1 MGDNSQIL
9 KLMRMMNSTPKYWIL
24 SPDAVITRSYD
35 DGRPLFPP
43 GETFENKI
51 VLTIPRDNPSI
62 LCEYIC
68 EKCSDGCYKWEYIGT
83 WDNNLDLLDLDLDK
97 EYDGHHNE
105 NLEYDNPILEFR
117 QKVKND
123 DMDRDDVVR
132 LFMKMQSQL
141 EKYILHIYT
150 EYESLGIRIQD
161 FPKMSEYDKHL
172 YQDDDGDISIIDY
185 NDNLGYHQFTLF
197 NLKDCDKFRENT
209 ILSADLDI
217 NEFRSKIRSSSGYSN
232 KVDIFQYFDWYH
244 HLKFA
249 GKSKNKDD
257 KPLFKAS
264 RVTTD
269 YLYITEYKDTKEH
282 LYQVFCTFKN
292 IHNDYYWEFIC
303 NVNDCKPYIER
314 EIEKHIEIEKKR
326 EMILEFQKDQ
336 QEEKPT
342 YQDSKYDW
350 MRYSA
355 GLNDKQA
362 EIINNRIFNNASTE
376 NIGHDKEDIDKILT
390 DSSTSVVKS
399 ISISEG
405 LKYMRMKQ
413 DKYGTTMSQNIT
425 ITGNNNSVVG
435 ISMNQTGDDGC
446 EQSQTVIIKNAK
458 FEKKKEKK
466 ESVFGVLHRALIN
479 LAKIVERYT
488 RYLLDR
494 CMDNFF

>member
-24 SPDAVITRSYD
+24 SPNVVIAGSHD
-35 DGRPLFPP
+35 DGCPLFPP

-51 VLTIPRDNPSI
+51 VLTIPKDNPSI

-83 WDNNLDLLDLDLDK
+83 WDNNLDLLDLDLGK
-97 EYDGHHNE
+97 EYD
-105 NLEYDNPILEFR
+105 DPVSEFR
-117 QKVKND
+117 QKVKNN
-123 DMDRDDVVR
+123 
-132 LFMKMQSQL
+132 
-141 EKYILHIYT
+141 
-150 EYESLGIRIQD
+150 GID
-161 FPKMSEYDKHL
+161 S
-172 YQDDDGDISIIDY
+172 
-185 NDNLGYHQFTLF
+185 
-197 NLKDCDKFRENT
+197 DKFKENT

-249 GKSKNKDD
+249 GKSNNKDD
-257 KPLFKAS
+257 KPLLKAS
-264 RVTTD
+264 RDTTD
-269 YLYITEYKDTKEH
+269 YLYITEYKDIKEH

-303 NVNDCKPYIER
+303 NVNDCKLYIEH

-342 YQDSKYDW
+342 YQDNKYDW

-355 GLNDKQA
+355 GLNNKEA
-362 EIINNRIFNNASTE
+362 EINNRIFNNASTE
-376 NIGHDKEDIDKILT
+376 NIGHDKEDIDIILT
-390 DSSTSVVKS
+390 NSSTSDINCSSS
-399 ISISEG
+399 ISKR
-405 LKYMRMKQ
+405 LKYIEMKQ
-413 DKYGTTMSQNIT
+413 KKYGTIMSQNIT
-425 ITGNNNSVVG
+425 ITGNYNYTVG
-435 ISMNQTGDDGC
+435 ISMNQTGEDDC
-446 EQSQTVIIKNAK
+446 EQTQTVIIKNSK
-458 FEKKKEKK
+458 SEKKKEKK
-466 ESVFGVLHRALIN
+466 ESVFGVLHHALIN
-479 LAKIVERYT
+479 LAKIIERYT
-488 RYLLDR
+488 RYLLDH

>member
-24 SPDAVITRSYD
+24 SPNVVIVGSYD
-35 DGRPLFPP
+35 DGYPLLLP
-43 GETFENKI
+43 EEVFEDKM
-51 VLTIPRDNPSI
+51 VLTIPRKDPSI
-62 LCEYIC
+62 LYKWMC
-68 EKCSDGCYKWEYIGT
+68 EKCYDGYYKWQYIDRC
-83 WDNNLDLLDLDLDK
+83 DNDLDLSDLDSDE
-97 EYDGHHNE
+97 EYD
-105 NLEYDNPILEFR
+105 DNPILEFR
-117 QKVKND
+117 YKIKND
-123 DMDRDDVVR
+123 NMDHDGVVK
-132 LFMKMQSQL
+132 LFMKMQPQL
-141 EKYILHIYT
+141 EKYILNIDIK
-150 EYESLGIRIQD
+150 YESLGIKIQD
-161 FPKMSEYDKHL
+161 FPKMSEYDKYL

-185 NDNLGYHQFTLF
+185 NDNLGYHQLTLF

-217 NEFRSKIRSSSGYSN
+217 NEFRSKIRSSSGYPN

-303 NVNDCKPYIER
+303 NVNDCKPYIKRGIVEY
-314 EIEKHIEIEKKR
+314 IEVEKKR

-336 QEEKPT
+336 QEEKT
-342 YQDSKYDW
+342 IYQDSKYDW

-362 EIINNRIFNNASTE
+362 EINNRIFNNASTE
-376 NIGHDKEDIDKILT
+376 NIGHDKEDIDMILT
-390 DSSTSVVKS
+390 NSSTSAVKS
-399 ISISEG
+399 ISISER

-413 DKYGTTMSQNIT
+413 EKHGTIMSQNIN
-425 ITGNNNSVVG
+425 ITGNYNYTVG
-435 ISMNQTGDDGC
+435 ISMNQTGGDDC
-446 EQSQTVIIKNAK
+446 EQSQTVVIKNPK
-458 FEKKKEKK
+458 SEKKKEKK
-466 ESVFGVLHRALIN
+466 ESVFRVLHRSLIN

-488 RYLLDR
+488 RYLLDH

>member
-24 SPDAVITRSYD
+24 SPDAVMTESYD
-35 DGRPLFPP
+35 DGRPLLPP

-83 WDNNLDLLDLDLDK
+83 WDNNLDLLDLDLG
-97 EYDGHHNE
+97 EE
-105 NLEYDNPILEFR
+105 C
-117 QKVKND
+117 D
-123 DMDRDDVVR
+123 D
-132 LFMKMQSQL
+132 
-141 EKYILHIYT
+141 
-150 EYESLGIRIQD
+150 
-161 FPKMSEYDKHL
+161 
-172 YQDDDGDISIIDY
+172 
-185 NDNLGYHQFTLF
+185 
-197 NLKDCDKFRENT
+197 KDCDKFRENT
-209 ILSADLDI
+209 IISADLDI

-257 KPLFKAS
+257 KPLLKAS
-264 RVTTD
+264 RDTTD

-303 NVNDCKPYIER
+303 NVNDCKPYIEC

-326 EMILEFQKDQ
+326 EMILEFQRDQ
-336 QEEKPT
+336 QEEKST
-342 YQDSKYDW
+342 YQDNKYDW

-355 GLNDKQA
+355 GLNNK
-362 EIINNRIFNNASTE
+362 ETEINNRIFNNTSTE
-376 NIGHDKEDIDKILT
+376 NIGHDKEDIDMILT
-390 DSSTSVVKS
+390 NSSTSAVNCS
-399 ISISEG
+399 SSISEM
-405 LKYMRMKQ
+405 LKYIEMKQ
-413 DKYGTTMSQNIT
+413 KKYGTITSQNIN
-425 ITGNNNSVVG
+425 ITGNYNYTVG
-435 ISMNQTGDDGC
+435 ISMNQTGGDDC
-446 EQSQTVIIKNAK
+446 EQSQTVVIKNPK
-458 FEKKKEKK
+458 SEKKKEKK
-466 ESVFGVLHRALIN
+466 ESVFGVLHHALIN
-479 LAKIVERYT
+479 LAKIIERYT
-488 RYLLDR
+488 RYLLDH

>member
-24 SPDAVITRSYD
+24 SPDAVMTGSYD
-35 DGRPLFPP
+35 DGCPLFPP

-51 VLTIPRDNPSI
+51 VLTIPKDNPSI

-83 WDNNLDLLDLDLDK
+83 WDNNLDLLDLDLGK
-97 EYDGHHNE
+97 EYD
-105 NLEYDNPILEFR
+105 DPVSEFR
-117 QKVKND
+117 QKVKNND
-123 DMDRDDVVR
+123 ID
-132 LFMKMQSQL
+132 S
-141 EKYILHIYT
+141 
-150 EYESLGIRIQD
+150 
-161 FPKMSEYDKHL
+161 DKL
-172 YQDDDGDISIIDY
+172 
-185 NDNLGYHQFTLF
+185 
-197 NLKDCDKFRENT
+197 RENT
-209 ILSADLDI
+209 VLSADLDI

-257 KPLFKAS
+257 KPLLKAS
-264 RVTTD
+264 RDTTD

-342 YQDSKYDW
+342 YQD
-350 MRYSA
+350 
-355 GLNDKQA
+355 NKQA
-362 EIINNRIFNNASTE
+362 EINNSIFN
-376 NIGHDKEDIDKILT
+376 I
-390 DSSTSVVKS
+390 
-399 ISISEG
+399 
-405 LKYMRMKQ
+405 
-413 DKYGTTMSQNIT
+413 
-425 ITGNNNSVVG
+425 
-435 ISMNQTGDDGC
+435 
-446 EQSQTVIIKNAK
+446 
-458 FEKKKEKK
+458 F
-466 ESVFGVLHRALIN
+466 
-479 LAKIVERYT
+479 
-488 RYLLDR
+488 
-494 CMDNFF
+494 

>member
-24 SPDAVITRSYD
+24 SPDAVMTGSYD
-35 DGRPLFPP
+35 DGRPLLPP

-51 VLTIPRDNPSI
+51 VLTIPKDNPSI

-83 WDNNLDLLDLDLDK
+83 WDNNLDLLDLDLGK
-97 EYDGHHNE
+97 EYD
-105 NLEYDNPILEFR
+105 DPVSEFR
-117 QKVKND
+117 QKVKNN
-123 DMDRDDVVR
+123 
-132 LFMKMQSQL
+132 
-141 EKYILHIYT
+141 
-150 EYESLGIRIQD
+150 GID
-161 FPKMSEYDKHL
+161 SDKL
-172 YQDDDGDISIIDY
+172 
-185 NDNLGYHQFTLF
+185 
-197 NLKDCDKFRENT
+197 RENT
-209 ILSADLDI
+209 VLSADLDI

-249 GKSKNKDD
+249 GKSKNKYD
-257 KPLFKAS
+257 KPLLKAS
-264 RVTTD
+264 MDTTD

-342 YQDSKYDW
+342 YQD
-350 MRYSA
+350 
-355 GLNDKQA
+355 NKQA
-362 EIINNRIFNNASTE
+362 EINNRIFNNTSTE
-376 NIGHDKEDIDKILT
+376 NIGHDKEDIDMILT
-390 DSSTSVVKS
+390 NSSTSAVNCS
-399 ISISEG
+399 SSISEM
-405 LKYMRMKQ
+405 LKYIEMKQ
-413 DKYGTTMSQNIT
+413 KKYGTITSQNIN
-425 ITGNNNSVVG
+425 ITGNYNYTVG
-435 ISMNQTGDDGC
+435 ISMNQTGGDDC
-446 EQSQTVIIKNAK
+446 EQSQTVVIKNPK
-458 FEKKKEKK
+458 SEKKKEKK
-466 ESVFGVLHRALIN
+466 ESVFGVLHHALIN
-479 LAKIVERYT
+479 LAKIIERYT
-488 RYLLDR
+488 RYLLDH

>member
-1 MGDNSQIL
+1 MELESEGKLIDILEVNIMGDNSQIL

-24 SPDAVITRSYD
+24 SPNVIIVGSHD

-43 GETFENKI
+43 EEVFEDKI
-51 VLTIPRDNPSI
+51 VLTIPKDNPSI

-83 WDNNLDLLDLDLDK
+83 WDNNLDLLDLDLGK
-97 EYDGHHNE
+97 EYD
-105 NLEYDNPILEFR
+105 DPVSEFR
-117 QKVKND
+117 QKVKNN
-123 DMDRDDVVR
+123 
-132 LFMKMQSQL
+132 
-141 EKYILHIYT
+141 
-150 EYESLGIRIQD
+150 GID
-161 FPKMSEYDKHL
+161 S
-172 YQDDDGDISIIDY
+172 
-185 NDNLGYHQFTLF
+185 
-197 NLKDCDKFRENT
+197 DKFKENT
-209 ILSADLDI
+209 ILSADLDM

-257 KPLFKAS
+257 KPLLKAS
-264 RVTTD
+264 KDTTD

-342 YQDSKYDW
+342 YQD
-350 MRYSA
+350 
-355 GLNDKQA
+355 NKQD
-362 EIINNRIFNNASTE
+362 EINNRIFNNASTE
-376 NIGHDKEDIDKILT
+376 NIGHDKEDINMILT
-390 DSSTSVVKS
+390 NSSTSAVNCS
-399 ISISEG
+399 SSISEM
-405 LKYMRMKQ
+405 LKYIEMKQ
-413 DKYGTTMSQNIT
+413 KKYGTITSQNIT
-425 ITGNNNSVVG
+425 ITGNNNSVVE
-435 ISMNQTGDDGC
+435 ISMNQTGKDDC
-446 EQSQTVIIKNAK
+446 EQTQTVIIKNSK
-458 FEKKKEKK
+458 SEKKKEKK
-466 ESVFGVLHRALIN
+466 ESVFGVLHHALIN
-479 LAKIVERYT
+479 LVKIIERYT
-488 RYLLDR
+488 RYLLDH

>member
-24 SPDAVITRSYD
+24 SPDAVMTGSYD
-35 DGRPLFPP
+35 DGRPLLPP

-97 EYDGHHNE
+97 EYD
-105 NLEYDNPILEFR
+105 DPVSEFR
-117 QKVKND
+117 QKVKNN
-123 DMDRDDVVR
+123 
-132 LFMKMQSQL
+132 
-141 EKYILHIYT
+141 
-150 EYESLGIRIQD
+150 GID
-161 FPKMSEYDKHL
+161 SDKL
-172 YQDDDGDISIIDY
+172 
-185 NDNLGYHQFTLF
+185 
-197 NLKDCDKFRENT
+197 RENT

-249 GKSKNKDD
+249 GKSNNKDD
-257 KPLFKAS
+257 KPLLKAS
-264 RVTTD
+264 RDTTD

-342 YQDSKYDW
+342 YQD
-350 MRYSA
+350 
-355 GLNDKQA
+355 NKQA
-362 EIINNRIFNNASTE
+362 EINNRIFNNASTE
-376 NIGHDKEDIDKILT
+376 NIGHDKEDINMILT
-390 DSSTSVVKS
+390 NSSASAVNCSSS
-399 ISISEG
+399 ISKR
-405 LKYMRMKQ
+405 LKYIEMKQ
-413 DKYGTTMSQNIT
+413 KKYGTITSQNIT
-425 ITGNNNSVVG
+425 ITGNNNSVVE
-435 ISMNQTGDDGC
+435 ISMNQTGKDDC
-446 EQSQTVIIKNAK
+446 EQTQTVIIKNSK
-458 FEKKKEKK
+458 SEKKKEKK
-466 ESVFGVLHRALIN
+466 ESVFGVLHHALIN
-479 LAKIVERYT
+479 LAKIIERYT
-488 RYLLDR
+488 RYLLDH
-494 CMDNFF
+494 CMDDFL

>member
-9 KLMRMMNSTPKYWIL
+9 KLMRMINNSPKYCIL
-24 SPDAVITRSYD
+24 SPDAVMTGSYD
-35 DGRPLFPP
+35 DGRPLLPP

-62 LCEYIC
+62 LCKYIC

-97 EYDGHHNE
+97 EYD
-105 NLEYDNPILEFR
+105 DPVSEFR
-117 QKVKND
+117 QKVKNND
-123 DMDRDDVVR
+123 ID
-132 LFMKMQSQL
+132 S
-141 EKYILHIYT
+141 
-150 EYESLGIRIQD
+150 
-161 FPKMSEYDKHL
+161 DKL
-172 YQDDDGDISIIDY
+172 
-185 NDNLGYHQFTLF
+185 
-197 NLKDCDKFRENT
+197 RENT

-232 KVDIFQYFDWYH
+232 KVNIFQYFDWYH

-257 KPLFKAS
+257 KPLLKAS
-264 RVTTD
+264 RDTTD

-314 EIEKHIEIEKKR
+314 EIKKHIEIEKKR
-326 EMILEFQKDQ
+326 EMILEFQREQ
-336 QEEKPT
+336 QEEKST

-355 GLNDKQA
+355 LNNKQA
-362 EIINNRIFNNASTE
+362 EINNRIFNNASTE
-376 NIGHDKEDIDKILT
+376 NIGHDKEDINMILT
-390 DSSTSVVKS
+390 NSSTSAVNCS
-399 ISISEG
+399 SSISEM
-405 LKYMRMKQ
+405 LKYIEMKQ
-413 DKYGTTMSQNIT
+413 KKYGTITSQNIN
-425 ITGNNNSVVG
+425 ITGNYNYTVG
-435 ISMNQTGDDGC
+435 ISMNQTGGDDC
-446 EQSQTVIIKNAK
+446 EQTQTVIIKNSK
-458 FEKKKEKK
+458 SEKKKEKK
-466 ESVFGVLHRALIN
+466 ESVFGVLHHALIN
-479 LAKIVERYT
+479 LAKIIERYT
-488 RYLLDR
+488 RYLLDH

>member
-24 SPDAVITRSYD
+24 SPDAVMTGSYD
-35 DGRPLFPP
+35 DGRPLLPP

-83 WDNNLDLLDLDLDK
+83 WDNNLDLLDLDLGK
-97 EYDGHHNE
+97 EYD
-105 NLEYDNPILEFR
+105 DPVSEFR
-117 QKVKND
+117 QKVKNN
-123 DMDRDDVVR
+123 
-132 LFMKMQSQL
+132 
-141 EKYILHIYT
+141 
-150 EYESLGIRIQD
+150 GID
-161 FPKMSEYDKHL
+161 SDKL
-172 YQDDDGDISIIDY
+172 
-185 NDNLGYHQFTLF
+185 
-197 NLKDCDKFRENT
+197 RENT
-209 ILSADLDI
+209 VLSADLDI

-257 KPLFKAS
+257 KPLLKAS
-264 RVTTD
+264 RDITD

-342 YQDSKYDW
+342 YQDNKYDL

-355 GLNDKQA
+355 LNNKQA
-362 EIINNRIFNNASTE
+362 EINNRIFNNASTE
-376 NIGHDKEDIDKILT
+376 NIGHDKEDIYMILT
-390 DSSTSVVKS
+390 NSSTSAVNCSSS
-399 ISISEG
+399 ISKR
-405 LKYMRMKQ
+405 LKYMEMKQ
-413 DKYGTTMSQNIT
+413 KKYCTITSQNIN
-425 ITGNNNSVVG
+425 ITGNYNYTVG
-435 ISMNQTGDDGC
+435 ISMNQTGEDDC
-446 EQSQTVIIKNAK
+446 EQTQTVIIKNSK
-458 FEKKKEKK
+458 SEKKKEKK
-466 ESVFGVLHRALIN
+466 ESVFGVLHHALIN
-479 LAKIVERYT
+479 LSKIIECYT
-488 RYLLDR
+488 RYLLDH

>member
-24 SPDAVITRSYD
+24 SPDAVMTGSYD
-35 DGRPLFPP
+35 DGRPLLPP

-83 WDNNLDLLDLDLDK
+83 WDNNLDLLDLDLG
-97 EYDGHHNE
+97 EE
-105 NLEYDNPILEFR
+105 C
-117 QKVKND
+117 D
-123 DMDRDDVVR
+123 D
-132 LFMKMQSQL
+132 
-141 EKYILHIYT
+141 
-150 EYESLGIRIQD
+150 
-161 FPKMSEYDKHL
+161 
-172 YQDDDGDISIIDY
+172 
-185 NDNLGYHQFTLF
+185 
-197 NLKDCDKFRENT
+197 KDCDKFRENT
-209 ILSADLDI
+209 VLSADLDI

-257 KPLFKAS
+257 KPLLKAS
-264 RVTTD
+264 RDTTD

-303 NVNDCKPYIER
+303 NVNDCKPYIEC

-326 EMILEFQKDQ
+326 EMILEFQRDQ
-336 QEEKPT
+336 QEEKST
-342 YQDSKYDW
+342 YQDNKYDW

-355 GLNDKQA
+355 GLNNKEA
-362 EIINNRIFNNASTE
+362 EINNSIFNNASTE

-390 DSSTSVVKS
+390 NSSTSTVNCSSS
-399 ISISEG
+399 ISKR
-405 LKYMRMKQ
+405 LKYIEMKQ
-413 DKYGTTMSQNIT
+413 KKYGTITSQNIN
-425 ITGNNNSVVG
+425 ITGNYYNYTVG
-435 ISMNQTGDDGC
+435 ISMNQTGGDDC
-446 EQSQTVIIKNAK
+446 EQSQTVVIKNPK
-458 FEKKKEKK
+458 SEKKKEKK
-466 ESVFGVLHRALIN
+466 ESVFGVLHHALIN
-479 LAKIVERYT
+479 LSKIIECYT
-488 RYLLDR
+488 RYLLDH

>member
-1 MGDNSQIL
+1 MELELEEKLIDILEVNIMGDNSQIL

-24 SPDAVITRSYD
+24 SPNVVIVGSHD
-35 DGRPLFPP
+35 DGRPLLPP

-97 EYDGHHNE
+97 EYD
-105 NLEYDNPILEFR
+105 DPVSEFR
-117 QKVKND
+117 QKVKN
-123 DMDRDDVVR
+123 
-132 LFMKMQSQL
+132 
-141 EKYILHIYT
+141 
-150 EYESLGIRIQD
+150 
-161 FPKMSEYDKHL
+161 
-172 YQDDDGDISIIDY
+172 
-185 NDNLGYHQFTLF
+185 ND
-197 NLKDCDKFRENT
+197 KDCDKFRENT

-217 NEFRSKIRSSSGYSN
+217 NEFRSKIRSSSGYLN

-257 KPLFKAS
+257 KPLLKAS
-264 RVTTD
+264 RDTTD

-336 QEEKPT
+336 QEEKPA

-355 GLNDKQA
+355 LNNKEA
-362 EIINNRIFNNASTE
+362 EINNRIFNNASTE
-376 NIGHDKEDIDKILT
+376 NIGHDKEDINMILT
-390 DSSTSVVKS
+390 NSSTSAINCSSS
-399 ISISEG
+399 ISKR
-405 LKYMRMKQ
+405 LKYIEMKQ
-413 DKYGTTMSQNIT
+413 KKYGTITSQNIT
-425 ITGNNNSVVG
+425 ITGNYNYTVG
-435 ISMNQTGDDGC
+435 ISMNQTGGDDC
-446 EQSQTVIIKNAK
+446 EQTQTVIIKNSK
-458 FEKKKEKK
+458 SEKKKEKK
-466 ESVFGVLHRALIN
+466 ESVFRVLHHALIN
-479 LAKIVERYT
+479 LAKIIERYT
-488 RYLLDR
+488 RYLLDH

>member
-24 SPDAVITRSYD
+24 SPDAVMTGSYD
-35 DGRPLFPP
+35 DGRPLLPP

-83 WDNNLDLLDLDLDK
+83 WDNNLDLLDLDLG
-97 EYDGHHNE
+97 EE
-105 NLEYDNPILEFR
+105 C
-117 QKVKND
+117 D
-123 DMDRDDVVR
+123 D
-132 LFMKMQSQL
+132 
-141 EKYILHIYT
+141 
-150 EYESLGIRIQD
+150 
-161 FPKMSEYDKHL
+161 
-172 YQDDDGDISIIDY
+172 
-185 NDNLGYHQFTLF
+185 
-197 NLKDCDKFRENT
+197 KDCDKFRENT
-209 ILSADLDI
+209 VLSADLDI

-257 KPLFKAS
+257 KPLLKAS
-264 RVTTD
+264 RDTTD

-303 NVNDCKPYIER
+303 NVNDCKPYIEC

-326 EMILEFQKDQ
+326 EMILEFQRDQ
-336 QEEKPT
+336 QEEKST

-355 GLNDKQA
+355 LNNKEA
-362 EIINNRIFNNASTE
+362 EINNRIFNNASTE
-376 NIGHDKEDIDKILT
+376 NIGHDKEDINMILT
-390 DSSTSVVKS
+390 NSSTSAVNCSSS
-399 ISISEG
+399 ISKR
-405 LKYMRMKQ
+405 LKYIEMKQ
-413 DKYGTTMSQNIT
+413 KKYGTITSQNIN
-425 ITGNNNSVVG
+425 ITGNYNYTVG
-435 ISMNQTGDDGC
+435 ISMNQTGEDDC
-446 EQSQTVIIKNAK
+446 EQTQTVIIKNSK
-458 FEKKKEKK
+458 SEKKKEKK
-466 ESVFGVLHRALIN
+466 ESVFGVLHHALIN
-479 LAKIVERYT
+479 LAKIIERYT
-488 RYLLDR
+488 RYLLDH

>member
-24 SPDAVITRSYD
+24 SPDAVMTGSYD
-35 DGRPLFPP
+35 DGSPLLPP

-51 VLTIPRDNPSI
+51 VLTIPRDNQSI

-83 WDNNLDLLDLDLDK
+83 WDNNLDLLDLDLGK
-97 EYDGHHNE
+97 EYD
-105 NLEYDNPILEFR
+105 DPVSEFR
-117 QKVKND
+117 QKVKNN
-123 DMDRDDVVR
+123 
-132 LFMKMQSQL
+132 
-141 EKYILHIYT
+141 
-150 EYESLGIRIQD
+150 GID
-161 FPKMSEYDKHL
+161 SDKL
-172 YQDDDGDISIIDY
+172 
-185 NDNLGYHQFTLF
+185 
-197 NLKDCDKFRENT
+197 RENT
-209 ILSADLDI
+209 VLSADLDM
-217 NEFRSKIRSSSGYSN
+217 NEFRSKIRSSFGYSN

-257 KPLFKAS
+257 KPLLKAS
-264 RVTTD
+264 RDITD

-342 YQDSKYDW
+342 YQD
-350 MRYSA
+350 
-355 GLNDKQA
+355 NKQA
-362 EIINNRIFNNASTE
+362 EINNRIFNNASTE
-376 NIGHDKEDIDKILT
+376 NIGHNKEDINMILT
-390 DSSTSVVKS
+390 NSSTSAVNCSSS
-399 ISISEG
+399 ISKR
-405 LKYMRMKQ
+405 LKYMEMKQ
-413 DKYGTTMSQNIT
+413 KKYCTITSQNIN
-425 ITGNNNSVVG
+425 ITGNYNYTVG
-435 ISMNQTGDDGC
+435 ISMNQTGEDDC
-446 EQSQTVIIKNAK
+446 EQTQTVIIKNSK
-458 FEKKKEKK
+458 SEKKKEKK
-466 ESVFGVLHRALIN
+466 ESVFGVLHHALIN
-479 LAKIVERYT
+479 LSKIIECYT
-488 RYLLDR
+488 RYLLDH

>member
-9 KLMRMMNSTPKYWIL
+9 KLMRMINNSPKYWIL
-24 SPDAVITRSYD
+24 SPDAVMTGSYD
-35 DGRPLFPP
+35 DGCPLLPP

-68 EKCSDGCYKWEYIGT
+68 EKYSDGCYKWEYIGT
-83 WDNNLDLLDLDLDK
+83 WDNNLDLLDLDLGK
-97 EYDGHHNE
+97 EYD
-105 NLEYDNPILEFR
+105 DPVSEFR
-117 QKVKND
+117 QKVKNN
-123 DMDRDDVVR
+123 
-132 LFMKMQSQL
+132 
-141 EKYILHIYT
+141 
-150 EYESLGIRIQD
+150 GI
-161 FPKMSEYDKHL
+161 
-172 YQDDDGDISIIDY
+172 
-185 NDNLGYHQFTLF
+185 
-197 NLKDCDKFRENT
+197 DCDKFRENT
-209 ILSADLDI
+209 ILSADLDM

-257 KPLFKAS
+257 KPLLKAS
-264 RVTTD
+264 RDTTD

-336 QEEKPT
+336 QEEKPA

-355 GLNDKQA
+355 LNNKEA
-362 EIINNRIFNNASTE
+362 EINNRIFNNASTE
-376 NIGHDKEDIDKILT
+376 NIGHDKEDINMILT
-390 DSSTSVVKS
+390 NSSTSAINCSSS
-399 ISISEG
+399 ISKR
-405 LKYMRMKQ
+405 LKYIEMKQ
-413 DKYGTTMSQNIT
+413 KKYGTITSQNIT
-425 ITGNNNSVVG
+425 ITGNYNYTVG
-435 ISMNQTGDDGC
+435 ISMNQTGGDDC
-446 EQSQTVIIKNAK
+446 EQTQTVIIKNSK
-458 FEKKKEKK
+458 SEKKKEKK
-466 ESVFGVLHRALIN
+466 ESVFGVLHHALIN
-479 LAKIVERYT
+479 LAKIIERYT
-488 RYLLDR
+488 RYLLDH

>member
-24 SPDAVITRSYD
+24 SPDAVMTGSYD
-35 DGRPLFPP
+35 DGRPLLPP

-83 WDNNLDLLDLDLDK
+83 WDNNLDLLDLDLGK
-97 EYDGHHNE
+97 EYD
-105 NLEYDNPILEFR
+105 DPVSEFR
-117 QKVKND
+117 QKVKNN
-123 DMDRDDVVR
+123 
-132 LFMKMQSQL
+132 
-141 EKYILHIYT
+141 
-150 EYESLGIRIQD
+150 GID
-161 FPKMSEYDKHL
+161 SDKL
-172 YQDDDGDISIIDY
+172 
-185 NDNLGYHQFTLF
+185 
-197 NLKDCDKFRENT
+197 RENT
-209 ILSADLDI
+209 IISADLDI

-257 KPLFKAS
+257 KPLLKAS
-264 RVTTD
+264 RDTTD

-303 NVNDCKPYIER
+303 NVNDCKPYIEC

-342 YQDSKYDW
+342 YQD
-350 MRYSA
+350 
-355 GLNDKQA
+355 NKQA
-362 EIINNRIFNNASTE
+362 EINNRIFNNASTE
-376 NIGHDKEDIDKILT
+376 NIGHDKEDINMILT
-390 DSSTSVVKS
+390 NSSTSAVNCSSS
-399 ISISEG
+399 ISKR
-405 LKYMRMKQ
+405 LKYIEMKQ
-413 DKYGTTMSQNIT
+413 KKYGTITSQNIN
-425 ITGNNNSVVG
+425 ITGNYNYTVG
-435 ISMNQTGDDGC
+435 ISMNQTGEDDC
-446 EQSQTVIIKNAK
+446 EQTQTVVIKNPK
-458 FEKKKEKK
+458 SEKKKEKK
-466 ESVFGVLHRALIN
+466 ESVFGVLHHALIN
-479 LAKIVERYT
+479 LAKIIESYT
-488 RYLLDR
+488 RYLLDH

>member
-1 MGDNSQIL
+1 MELESEEKLIDILEVNIMGDNSQIL

-24 SPDAVITRSYD
+24 SPDAVMTGSYD
-35 DGRPLFPP
+35 DGRPLLPP

-97 EYDGHHNE
+97 EYD
-105 NLEYDNPILEFR
+105 DPVSEFR
-117 QKVKND
+117 QKVKNN
-123 DMDRDDVVR
+123 
-132 LFMKMQSQL
+132 
-141 EKYILHIYT
+141 
-150 EYESLGIRIQD
+150 GID
-161 FPKMSEYDKHL
+161 SDKL
-172 YQDDDGDISIIDY
+172 
-185 NDNLGYHQFTLF
+185 
-197 NLKDCDKFRENT
+197 RENT
-209 ILSADLDI
+209 VLSADLDI

-264 RVTTD
+264 RDTTD

-336 QEEKPT
+336 QEEKLA
-342 YQDSKYDW
+342 YQDNKYDW

-355 GLNDKQA
+355 LNNKQA
-362 EIINNRIFNNASTE
+362 EINNRIFNNASTE
-376 NIGHDKEDIDKILT
+376 NIGHDKEDINMILT
-390 DSSTSVVKS
+390 NSSTSAVNCS
-399 ISISEG
+399 SSISEM
-405 LKYMRMKQ
+405 LKYIEMKQ
-413 DKYGTTMSQNIT
+413 KKYGTITSQNIN
-425 ITGNNNSVVG
+425 ITGNYNYTVG
-435 ISMNQTGDDGC
+435 ISMNQTGEDDC
-446 EQSQTVIIKNAK
+446 EQTQTVIIKNSK
-458 FEKKKEKK
+458 SEKKKEKK
-466 ESVFGVLHRALIN
+466 ESVFGVLHHALIN
-479 LAKIVERYT
+479 LAKIIELYT
-488 RYLLDR
+488 RYLLDH
-494 CMDNFF
+494 CMDDFL

>member
-24 SPDAVITRSYD
+24 SPDAVMTGSYD
-35 DGRPLFPP
+35 DGRPLLPP

-83 WDNNLDLLDLDLDK
+83 WDNNLDLLDLDLG
-97 EYDGHHNE
+97 EE
-105 NLEYDNPILEFR
+105 C
-117 QKVKND
+117 D
-123 DMDRDDVVR
+123 D
-132 LFMKMQSQL
+132 
-141 EKYILHIYT
+141 
-150 EYESLGIRIQD
+150 
-161 FPKMSEYDKHL
+161 
-172 YQDDDGDISIIDY
+172 
-185 NDNLGYHQFTLF
+185 
-197 NLKDCDKFRENT
+197 KDCDKFRENT
-209 ILSADLDI
+209 VLSADLDI

-232 KVDIFQYFDWYH
+232 KVYIFQYFDWYH

-257 KPLFKAS
+257 KPLLKAS
-264 RVTTD
+264 RDTTD

-303 NVNDCKPYIER
+303 NVNDCKPYIEC

-326 EMILEFQKDQ
+326 EMILEFQRDQ
-336 QEEKPT
+336 QEEKST

-355 GLNDKQA
+355 LNNKEA
-362 EIINNRIFNNASTE
+362 EINNRIFNNASTE
-376 NIGHDKEDIDKILT
+376 NIGHDKEDINMILT
-390 DSSTSVVKS
+390 NSSTSAVNCSSS
-399 ISISEG
+399 ISKR
-405 LKYMRMKQ
+405 LKYIEMKQ
-413 DKYGTTMSQNIT
+413 KKYGTITSQNIN
-425 ITGNNNSVVG
+425 ITGNYNYTVG
-435 ISMNQTGDDGC
+435 ISMNQTGEDDC
-446 EQSQTVIIKNAK
+446 EQTQTVIIKNSK
-458 FEKKKEKK
+458 SEKKKEKK
-466 ESVFGVLHRALIN
+466 ESVFGVLHHALIN
-479 LAKIVERYT
+479 LAKIIERYT
-488 RYLLDR
+488 RYLLDH